1 MYQRDEPRMLYFTEV
16 KRYAASAQQLQNSRQ
31 WKTKGNFKKSDI
43 FVIKWQFIESFMIF
57 I

>member
-31 WKTKGNFKKSDI
+31 WKTKREILKSTI
-43 FVIKWQFIESFMIF
+43 FSIHGIIHDFYNIQ
-57 I
+57 